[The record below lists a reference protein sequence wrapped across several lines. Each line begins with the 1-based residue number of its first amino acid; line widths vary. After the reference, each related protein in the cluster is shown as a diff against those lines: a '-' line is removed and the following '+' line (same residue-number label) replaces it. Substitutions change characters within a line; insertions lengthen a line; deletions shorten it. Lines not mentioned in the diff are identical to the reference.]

1 MRQNHK
7 NTRLLDLY
15 LKLAVGSLIA
25 IFLILVIASIKGYT
39 DQVTKVKN
47 QYEINQKL
55 QNKYDSLQPERK
67 QNQISTNLYSSEQQL
82 RKNYKKSI
90 KKAFG
95 GVKSINQLDQLKGT
109 LTRLFGSKGYL
120 NLRTTL
126 VSKNGREITL
136 LASKNLKTDIAFSKY
151 DIEKNQLTINGYTEY
166 DLTQKTSESKSG
178 ICYFEVTYD
187 LTKNKA
193 INSDI
198 FATNIEDY

>member
-15 LKLAVGSLIA
+15 LKLAVGSFIA
-25 IFLILVIASIKGYT
+25 ILLILVIASIKGYT

-55 QNKYDSLQPERK
+55 QNKYDSLQPKRK
-67 QNQISTNLYSSEQQL
+67 QIPINTNLYSSEQKL
-82 RKNYKKSI
+82 RKNYEKSV
-90 KKAFG
+90 KTAFG
-95 GVKSINQLDQLKGT
+95 GIKSTNQLDQLKGT

-120 NLRTTL
+120 NLRATL
-126 VSKNGREITL
+126 VSKNGKEMTL

-151 DIEKNQLTINGYTEY
+151 DIEKNQLIINGYTEY

-187 LTKNKA
+187 LTKNRA
-193 INSDI
+193 IDSNI

>member
-7 NTRLLDLY
+7 NTRLLDSY

-25 IFLILVIASIKGYT
+25 ILLILAIASIKGYT

-47 QYEINQKL
+47 QYKINQKL
-55 QNKYDSLQPERK
+55 QNKYDSLQPKRK
-67 QNQISTNLYSSEQQL
+67 QIPINTNLYSSEQKL
-82 RKNYKKSI
+82 RKNYKKSV
-90 KKAFG
+90 KTAFG
-95 GVKSINQLDQLKGT
+95 GIKNTNQLDQLKGT

-120 NLRTTL
+120 NLRATL
-126 VSKNGREITL
+126 VSKNGKEMTL

-151 DIEKNQLTINGYTEY
+151 DIEKNQLIINGYTEY

-187 LTKNKA
+187 LTKNRA
-193 INSDI
+193 INSNI